1 MKYDDEE
8 KGIIEAY
15 DKGLLTVKT
24 PDEQD
29 LDAIKKMA
37 EKTLLKTAV
46 DDLTRNI
53 KDKD

>member
-15 DKGLLTVKT
+15 NKGLLTVKT

-29 LDAIKKMA
+29 LDAIRKMA
-37 EKTLLKTAV
+37 ERTLLKTAA
-46 DDLTRNI
+46 DDLTRKNI
-53 KDKD
+53 DKD